1 MTLNGDDVRIEV
13 RDIREIAKEG
23 EVPDTVKIYNPVF
36 DRTLGRYITY
46 YITELGMISPSS
58 ARETIVEL
66 FNED

>member
-1 MTLNGDDVRIEV
+1 M
-13 RDIREIAKEG
+13 
-23 EVPDTVKIYNPVF
+23 KIYNPVF